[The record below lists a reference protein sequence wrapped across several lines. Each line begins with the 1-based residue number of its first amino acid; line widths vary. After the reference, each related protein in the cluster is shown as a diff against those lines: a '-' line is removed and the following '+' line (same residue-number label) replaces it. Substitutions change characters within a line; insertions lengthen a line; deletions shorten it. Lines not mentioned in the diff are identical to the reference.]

1 MRLCLREDPAE
12 TTSVEE
18 QIDDAGRSLTSKQ
31 RLVEDEAERIKPDA
45 DATCGT
51 DLGCISYGN
60 YSYLALD
67 NILHSVL
74 WESFPQ

>member
-1 MRLCLREDPAE
+1 MYSEKFIPNDLCFNVTKKLTGRKKIVTDLF
-12 TTSVEE
+12 SVYN
-18 QIDDAGRSLTSKQ
+18 S
-31 RLVEDEAERIKPDA
+31 
-45 DATCGT
+45 